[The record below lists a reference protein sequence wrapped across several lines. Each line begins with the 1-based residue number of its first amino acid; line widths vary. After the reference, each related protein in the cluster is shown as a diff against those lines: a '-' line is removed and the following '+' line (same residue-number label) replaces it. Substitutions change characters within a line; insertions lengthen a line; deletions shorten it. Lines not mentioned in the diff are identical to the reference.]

1 MLAVNEANDQI
12 WYDIDYVSENQ
23 VATKRWYRQ
32 KTCYIPVSGTQ
43 QSRSCPLCGDS
54 IPTSCVKMRCKRSH
68 LHQFTFFFHF
78 HFWYFISLPYDH
90 IIYNT
95 QITIIKAMDFA
106 DLSNYDDL
114 LTDIFLD
121 GLFLWFK
128 TTKVNTMRRRRPR
141 IPSNKVLDIIQR
153 KILMEKSPSD
163 AIAEFLQ

>member
-1 MLAVNEANDQI
+1 
-12 WYDIDYVSENQ
+12 
-23 VATKRWYRQ
+23 
-32 KTCYIPVSGTQ
+32 
-43 QSRSCPLCGDS
+43 
-54 IPTSCVKMRCKRSH
+54 
-68 LHQFTFFFHF
+68 
-78 HFWYFISLPYDH
+78 
-90 IIYNT
+90 
-95 QITIIKAMDFA
+95 MDFA

-114 LTDIFLD
+114 LTDVFLD